1 MPVCC
6 CSGCLDAQTLTGAGR
21 WLQHMQLFGGSAG
34 FLSDT
39 FYAVLEHVDDN
50 FCDACLSDPLRF
62 RPWFDEW
69 AAAVASAA
77 GVAIRGGCRIIGF
90 VDGTIRPIC
99 RPTRNRRRRSQ
110 PRPPRRSA
118 QAAAIGAAKAATT
131 APGRGR
137 LRAAMPWHHPTP
149 VKARGDAREKEPRTS
164 ARGRA
169 PRESFRR

>member
-99 RPTRNRRRRSQ
+99 RPTRNQEWVYSGHKRVRRLRHLSRHLCRLRHRS
-110 PRPPRRSA
+110 RHLCVLVLHA
-118 QAAAIGAAKAATT
+118 GLTLY
-131 APGRGR
+131 GRGGWFP
-137 LRAAMPWHHPTP
+137 AA
-149 VKARGDAREKEPRTS
+149 RT
-164 ARGRA
+164 
-169 PRESFRR
+169 